1 MSLAHGDAPF
11 LVYEDERTTFAEHY
25 RIACTLA
32 HRLRS
37 TFGIVQGDRVAIIM
51 RNLPEWIMAFWGATL
66 AGAIVVPLNAWWSGE
81 ELRYGLEDSGSKV
94 AFVDTER
101 AERIRPFLGGLS
113 GLGAI
118 IVADEHRTEPK
129 APLAVFEP
137 PGGSPPV
144 TEWPFPLALGPVDE
158 AASPPD
164 ITIDPEDDATIFYTS
179 GTTGRPK
186 GAVGTHRNMC
196 TNLMSLF
203 FINTRGSMRFGAP
216 ALEPVGEK
224 AQPAFLLSVPLFH
237 ATGCHSVMVSN
248 VAAGGKIVM
257 MHHFDPDRALELIE
271 RERIGTFGGVPAMV
285 MQVLDSPNF
294 SKFDTSSIRGVSY
307 GGAPAPPDLVRRI
320 REAWPVGQP
329 SNGYGLTE
337 TSSVTSMISGGDYV
351 AKTRERRS
359 RRCRCATW
367 PSCRRTSAVTSPT
380 TPSPRGPDVR
390 GELWIKG
397 PNVVRGYWNRPDET
411 AKTFSKGWLHTGDV
425 ARLDEDNFI
434 YIVDR
439 AKDMIIR
446 GGENVYSVQVEAALF
461 EHPAVA
467 DCAVIGVPDPTLG
480 EEVGAVVVLRPGAK
494 VTADELAA
502 ARQGAARRLHGADA
516 HLVPQRAA
524 AAQPPGEGAQA
535 RAARRA
541 RAGLRLR
548 SQPSGGVGLPPV
560 RPRSRLSSGASAG
573 TGTAVR
579 EDADGP
585 PLLGVRAHLVPDP
598 LHELV
603 REVRVHPDRPGDVV
617 GPQGPELV
625 DLPEVLAHRVV
636 AEGQVGDG
644 VEVRHGGGRG
654 AGTLDDRIEVRHRIV
669 SQEIAV
675 ELVRPRLL
683 HGQSGQ
689 HVGHPGVVVGVVVD
703 QRAQWRGLG
712 PAPGGEGARQDHVP
726 LVGRDLGDHA
736 GQGPVGQ
743 HEGLG
748 FGHRPLLGRVFAARL
763 RRGSRHLVPPL

>member
-1 MSLAHGDAPF
+1 MSATAKDTPSMSIEEANAALTAPGELFEMEELEIRGVPTRTWKHAPPSLRAVLDMSLAHGDATF
-11 LVYEDERTTFAEHY
+11 LVYEDERTNFTEHY

-32 HRLRS
+32 HRLQS
-37 TFGIVQGDRVAIIM
+37 TFGIAQGDRVAIIM

-113 GLGAI
+113 DLGAV
-118 IVADEHRTEPK
+118 IVADEHRTEPTSPLQVYEPAGGA
-129 APLAVFEP
+129 APVA
-137 PGGSPPV
+137 
-144 TEWPFPLALGPVDE
+144 EWPFPLALGTVDE

-186 GAVGTHRNMC
+186 GAVGTHRNMV

-203 FINTRGSMRFGAP
+203 FINTRGSRRFGSP
-216 ALEPVGEK
+216 ALEVTGDK
-224 AQPAFLLSVPLFH
+224 TQPAFLLSVPLFH

-257 MHHFDPDRALELIE
+257 MHHFDPERALELIE

-285 MQVLDSPNF
+285 MQVLDSPDF

-320 REAWPVGQP
+320 RAAWPVGQP

-337 TSSVTSMISGGDYV
+337 TSSVTSMNTGGDYV
-351 AKTRERRS
+351 ARPES
-359 RRCRCATW
+359 VGPPVPVCDV
-367 PSCRRTSAVTSPT
+367 AVVPEDFGGDEPDDTL
-380 TPSPRGPDVR
+380 PRGPDVR

-397 PNVVRGYWNRPDET
+397 PNVVRGYWNRPEET
-411 AKTFSKGWLHTGDV
+411 AKTFSRGWLHTGDV

-494 VTADELAA
+494 VTADELGRHVK
-502 ARQGAARRLHGADA
+502 ARLAGFMVPTHIWFRSEPLPRNPQGKVLKR
-516 HLVPQRAA
+516 
-524 AAQPPGEGAQA
+524 E
-535 RAARRA
+535 
-541 RAGLRLR
+541 LR
-548 SQPSGGVGLPPV
+548 
-560 RPRSRLSSGASAG
+560 
-573 TGTAVR
+573 
-579 EDADGP
+579 D
-585 PLLGVRAHLVPDP
+585 
-598 LHELV
+598 ELV
-603 REVRVHPDRPGDVV
+603 KPS
-617 GPQGPELV
+617 
-625 DLPEVLAHRVV
+625 A
-636 AEGQVGDG
+636 
-644 VEVRHGGGRG
+644 
-654 AGTLDDRIEVRHRIV
+654 
-669 SQEIAV
+669 
-675 ELVRPRLL
+675 
-683 HGQSGQ
+683 
-689 HVGHPGVVVGVVVD
+689 
-703 QRAQWRGLG
+703 
-712 PAPGGEGARQDHVP
+712 
-726 LVGRDLGDHA
+726 
-736 GQGPVGQ
+736 
-743 HEGLG
+743 
-748 FGHRPLLGRVFAARL
+748 
-763 RRGSRHLVPPL
+763 